1 MNIREAKL
9 EDAKAIAL
17 VHVDSWRTTYQGLL
31 PNNYIAQR
39 SYQKRLKKW
48 TRKLNSNPE
57 QTRAYFTYVAENA
70 TGEIVGF
77 VDGGLLRSDSIIYA
91 GEIYALYILEAY
103 QRRGLGKSLVRAI
116 ALRLSE
122 LGLTSITIWVL
133 AGNPAVNFYQTLGG
147 QLIGQKTM
155 KISDR
160 EFIELAYGWADT
172 QILIGK

>member
-1 MNIREAKL
+1 MACCQTITLQE
-9 EDAKAIAL
+9 
-17 VHVDSWRTTYQGLL
+17 
-31 PNNYIAQR
+31 R

-48 TRKLNSNPE
+48 TRRLNSNSE

-70 TGEIVGF
+70 TGEIIGF

-103 QRRGLGKSLVRAI
+103 QRKGFGRRLVQAI
-116 ALRLSE
+116 ASRLSE
-122 LGLTSITIWVL
+122 LGLTSITVWVL
-133 AGNPAVNFYQTLGG
+133 AGNPAINFYQALSG

-155 KISDR
+155 KIGDR